1 MNNRK
6 DGKIKILPAVLE
18 KNSAEAWRKIELFDS
33 IAPEIQLDV
42 LDGKLIDKI
51 SYPYSGLS
59 LKERFGLF
67 RSLKSSELEIHLM
80 LEENMDFIDRFPA
93 LLNLAKRVVLQIE
106 SRDAESALK
115 TLKNKGLMVGAS
127 IMMETEIELL
137 SDYMELLD
145 YVQFMSISKIGVQG
159 SSFDPRVLNRI
170 RKFGQKYPTME
181 LAADG
186 GVSPDNMQLLLEAG
200 VRRLAVGS
208 AIFKTEDPVATW
220 KDMSE
225 FLTASK

>member
-1 MNNRK
+1 MNNCKERE
-6 DGKIKILPAVLE
+6 IRILPAVLE
-18 KNSAEAWRKIELFDS
+18 RNSAEAWKKMEMFDS

-42 LDGKLIDKI
+42 LDGKLVDKI
-51 SYPYSGLS
+51 SYPYCGLS
-59 LKERFGLF
+59 LKERFGFF

-93 LLNLAKRVVLQIE
+93 LLNLAKRVVVQIE
-106 SRDAESALK
+106 SRDAETALK
-115 TLKNKGLMVGAS
+115 TLKNRGLLVGAS
-127 IMMETEIELL
+127 IMMETNLELL
-137 SDYMELLD
+137 SNYIELLD

-159 SSFDPRVLNRI
+159 SSFDPRVLDRI
-170 RKFGQKYPTME
+170 REFKQKYPKIE

-186 GVSPDNMQLLLEAG
+186 GVSSDNMQFLLEAG

-220 KDMSE
+220 KDMSKI
-225 FLTASK
+225 LTGDK

>member
-1 MNNRK
+1 MNNWK
-6 DGKIKILPAVLE
+6 DKEIKVLPAVLE
-18 KNSAEAWRKIELFDS
+18 KNSVEAWKKMEMFDS

-42 LDGKLIDKI
+42 LDGKLVDKI
-51 SYPYSGLS
+51 SYPYCGLS
-59 LKERFGLF
+59 LKERFGFF

-80 LEENMDFIDRFPA
+80 LEENMDFINRFPA
-93 LLNLAKRVVLQIE
+93 LLDLAKRVVLQIE
-106 SRDAESALK
+106 SRDAELALK
-115 TLKNKGLMVGAS
+115 TLKNKGLIVGAS
-127 IMMETEIELL
+127 IMMETETELL
-137 SDYMELLD
+137 SGYIELLD

-159 SSFDPRVLNRI
+159 SSFDPRVLDRI
-170 RKFGQKYPTME
+170 RKFRQKYPEME